1 MNTELVSGSG
11 LEETMTVFKAL
22 AHLQR
27 LRIVGLL
34 ASRPAVVQEIADIL
48 ELSPATTSHH
58 LRILRQAGLLS
69 VENDQQ
75 YRLYRLKEARLQELS
90 QDLLRLENLQAGA
103 GPFPE
108 GPFAEKVLRTFVKRG
123 KLRSIPAQ
131 RKKREVI
138 LDWLAGHFE
147 EDRDYPE
154 SEVNA
159 LIGRFHPDF
168 CTLRRELIMSRRFT
182 RSRGVYRKLAGGKR
196 GGTK

>member
-1 MNTELVSGSG
+1 MCAEIAPGPG

-27 LRIVGLL
+27 LRIIGLL
-34 ASRPAVVQEIADIL
+34 ASRPAVVQEIAEVL
-48 ELSPATTSHH
+48 ELSPATASHH

-75 YRLYRLKEARLQELS
+75 YRLYRLQEDRLQEVS

-108 GPFAEKVLRTFVKRG
+108 GPYAEKVLRNFVKRG
-123 KLRSIPAQ
+123 KLSSIPAQ

-147 EDRDYPE
+147 ADRDYPE
-154 SEVNA
+154 SEVNR

-168 CTLRRELIMSRRFT
+168 CTLRRELIITKRFT
-182 RSRGVYRKLAGGKR
+182 RSRGIYRKLTPSPK
-196 GGTK
+196 GTAR

>member
-1 MNTELVSGSG
+1 MNSELAPETA

-27 LRIVGLL
+27 LRIIGLL
-34 ASRPAVVQEIADIL
+34 ASRPAVVQEIADVL
-48 ELSPATTSHH
+48 ELSPATASHH

-75 YRLYRLKEARLQELS
+75 YRLYRLQEDRLMEVS
-90 QDLLRLENLQAGA
+90 KDLLRLENLQAGA

-108 GPFAEKVLRTFVKRG
+108 GPYAEKVLSNFVKRG
-123 KLRSIPAQ
+123 RLTSIPAQ

-138 LDWLAGHFE
+138 LDWLSGHFE
-147 EDRDYPE
+147 SGRDYPE
-154 SEVNA
+154 SEVNE

-168 CTLRRELIMSRRFT
+168 CTLRRELIMTRRFT
-182 RSRGVYRKLAGGKR
+182 RSRGVYRKLTRSTKGGAQ
-196 GGTK
+196 